1 MRLRNLIRRSQK
13 RGKDAIKVQRS
24 RHYLDALFD
33 SFKCRNMTRRGFK
46 RAYKR
51 VMDPKRM
58 ARDVDDLIMHN
69 RVKQT
74 LRRR

>member
-1 MRLRNLIRRSQK
+1 MRLRNLVRRSKK

-33 SFKCRNMTRRGFK
+33 SFRRKDMTRRAFK
-46 RAYKR
+46 RAYKK

-58 ARDVDDLIMHN
+58 ARDVDDLIMHQ
-69 RVKQT
+69 RVRES